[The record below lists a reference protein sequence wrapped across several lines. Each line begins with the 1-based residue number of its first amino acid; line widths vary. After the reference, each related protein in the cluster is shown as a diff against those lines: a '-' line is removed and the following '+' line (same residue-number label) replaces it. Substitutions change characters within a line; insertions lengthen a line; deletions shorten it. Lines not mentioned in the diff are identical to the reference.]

1 MATKL
6 TEEVLFTLNRKAFD
20 KFCESAEFYTET
32 KKVAEDYKKEKEAL
46 SNRLELFKKERQD
59 LQEQHIKKITEMEA
73 FKDNPTEYVYSKIEA
88 DDIASKVTA
97 IDFIITEMENDF
109 LEVKM
114 KFFPLFQNAIT
125 GDRSEVYTAFEVYN
139 KAVEK
144 VANEMLETVKEAQ
157 TQARRDLPA
166 DVQALFNDV
175 VHDSRLP
182 EINWGKYRGGHWT
195 RFFPE
200 VATLKISK

>member
-6 TEEVLFTLNRKAFD
+6 TEEVLFTLNHKAFD
-20 KFCESAEFYTET
+20 KFCESAEFYIET

-59 LQEQHIKKITEMEA
+59 LQEQHIKKVTEMEA

-97 IDFIITEMENDF
+97 IDFIISEMENDF
-109 LEVKM
+109 LELKM
-114 KFFPLFQNAIT
+114 KFFPLFQTAIT
-125 GDRSEVYTAFEVYN
+125 EDRSEVYTAFETYN

-144 VANEMLETVKEAQ
+144 VANEMLEAVKEAQ

-166 DVQALFNDV
+166 DVQASFNDV